1 MEELIKKVFNE
12 KLNDGTIEEI
22 VKKKI
27 DEMISSILQ
36 EQMNWNGA
44 VKKGLEERLKP
55 IMLKAVAD
63 CDLSKTA
70 AIVTDLLNRAV
81 KTSPIHLINDTYD
94 GIKTLFSV
102 NEELK
107 DIRIDQKVKLSDIF
121 AFYVKSLS
129 NETYYKSDLEDKSID
144 IFDDYDGEGEYAYI
158 GAAMEVERTYID
170 DYFGR
175 RKEKIQVT
183 LSNNYT
189 EKDIVFDIKESYDGD
204 LRIDINTEGMLLA
217 ELRHLPETFLYLI
230 QLKSYWCEIEIDT
243 EGESD
248 EEIKVQV
255 S

>member
-1 MEELIKKVFNE
+1 MEELIQRVFNE
-12 KLNDGTIEEI
+12 KLNDGTIEKI
-22 VKKKI
+22 VREKI
-27 DEMISSILQ
+27 DEMISSILR
-36 EQMNWNGA
+36 EQMSWQGS
-44 VKKGLEERLKP
+44 VKKELEERLKP
-55 IMLKAVAD
+55 IMLNAVAN

-70 AIVTDLLNRAV
+70 AVVTDLLNSAV

-94 GIKTLFSV
+94 GIQKLFSV
-102 NEELK
+102 NKELK
-107 DIRIDQKVKLSDIF
+107 DIRIGKKVKLSDIF
-121 AFYVKSLS
+121 AVYVKSLS
-129 NETYYKSDLEDKSID
+129 NEIYYKSDLENKGID

-175 RKEKIQVT
+175 RKEKIQIT

-243 EGESD
+243 EGEWE
-248 EEIKVQV
+248 EEIQIKFE
-255 S
+255 